1 MPANGSGVL
10 IPTTGRAMIP
20 MAFVRAVVLA
30 YQKYGNDPR
39 GALRRVHIP
48 PHALRDLNARA
59 TPAQFEALSWAA
71 MRELDDEALGWFSR
85 RLPWGAYGMLCRAS
99 LASAT
104 LEIAVRRWCRHHHIL
119 TDDVGLELAVTGGV
133 ACLSIDE
140 RRDLGDFRE
149 FCLVT
154 LLRYALGFMCWAIDS
169 KIPLSSASF
178 PFATPPHS
186 AVYPT
191 IFSKT
196 LNFDAERAS
205 ISFDARYLSLP
216 LQRDENAL
224 NKMLKRALPLT
235 VLPYRRDLLLVGRV
249 QQTLRL
255 ATAGV
260 PRAEDLAEAFNI
272 STRTLYRQLQKEG
285 ASLRRL
291 KASTRM
297 ERAKQTLARTN
308 DPIKRVAFGVG
319 FRNEKSFSRAFRQWT
334 GETPSEFRR
343 RMKFVART
351 GSML

>member
-1 MPANGSGVL
+1 MSAKGLDAL
-10 IPTTGRAMIP
+10 IATKGRAMIP

-30 YQKYGNDPR
+30 YRKYSVDPR
-39 GALRRVHIP
+39 EALARAHIP
-48 PHALRDLNARA
+48 PRDVRDLSGRV
-59 TPAQFEALSWAA
+59 TPPQFEALSWSA

-85 RLPWGAYGMLCRAS
+85 KLPWGAYGMLCRAS
-99 LASAT
+99 LASPT

-119 TDDVGLELAVTGGV
+119 TDDVVLELTVTGGI

-140 RRDLGDFRE
+140 RRDLGAFRE

-154 LLRYALGFMCWAIDS
+154 LLRYALGFVCWAIDS

-178 PFATPPHS
+178 PFAPPPHRS
-186 AVYPT
+186 VYPS

-205 ISFDARYLSLP
+205 MNFDPRYLCLP
-216 LQRDENAL
+216 PQRDENAL

-249 QQTLRL
+249 QQTLRM
-255 ATAGV
+255 ASDDV
-260 PRAEDLAEAFNI
+260 PRAEDLAETLNL
-272 STRTLYRQLQKEG
+272 STRTLHRQLRREG
-285 ASLRRL
+285 ASLRLL
-291 KASTRM
+291 KASARM
-297 ERAKQTLARTN
+297 ERSKQALARTN
-308 DPIKRVAFGVG
+308 DSIKRVAFGVG

-343 RMKFVART
+343 RLKLVSLT
-351 GSML
+351 GSTV